1 MIRKDHS
8 ACCSGGEDRTLSR
21 RELLAQA
28 GRGIGSV
35 ALASMLGDSR
45 LFAEGMGGLP
55 TLPHFRPKARR
66 AIWLFPAGAP
76 SQLDTWDY
84 KPKLHEMFGKDL
96 PGSIR
101 GNQRL
106 TTMTSGQKSFPVA
119 PSLFKFSQAGQ
130 SGTWVSELFP
140 WTAKV
145 VDRLAVVRSLHTE
158 AINHEPATI
167 AVNSGNQLPGRP
179 CLGSW
184 LSYGLGSLNENLPT
198 FVVMTSSY
206 TNKSNVQALSARMW
220 SSGFIPAKHS
230 GISVRGAGDPVL
242 YLSDPDGVDRTARRR
257 MLDGVQAL
265 NEREAEALHDPET
278 ETRIAQYEMA
288 FRMQASVPELTDV
301 SGEPSSVL
309 GLYGDEV
316 KKPGTF
322 AANCLLARRM
332 IERGVRFVQIYHR
345 GWDSHTNLPH
355 QHRLQANDTDQGTY
369 GLITDLA
376 QRGLLED
383 TLVIWG
389 GEFGRTVYSQG
400 TLKADNYGR
409 DHHPRCYSM
418 WLAGG
423 GVKAGTVFGET
434 DDFSYNITKDPVHQ
448 RDLHAT
454 ILNLFGL
461 NHDAFTYRHQG
472 LDQKLVG
479 VEVPAHVV
487 KGLLA

>member
-1 MIRKDHS
+1 MTRIDRS
-8 ACCSGGEDRTLSR
+8 ACCSGGGDTTMGR
-21 RELLAQA
+21 RDFVARA

-35 ALASMLGDSR
+35 ALASMLGDPR
-45 LFAEGMGGLP
+45 LFAEGATGLAG
-55 TLPHFRPKARR
+55 LPHFRPKARR

-76 SQLDTWDY
+76 SQIDTWDH
-84 KPKLHEMFGKDL
+84 KPTLRKMFDQDL
-96 PGSIR
+96 PESVR

-106 TTMTSGQKSFPVA
+106 TTMTSEQKRFPVA
-119 PSLFKFSQAGQ
+119 PSVFGFAQHGQ
-130 SGTWVSELFP
+130 SGTWVSDLFP

-145 VDRLAVVRSLHTE
+145 VDQLAVVRSLHTE

-184 LSYGLGSLNENLPT
+184 LSYGLGTLNENLPT
-198 FVVMTSSY
+198 FVVMTSTY

-220 SSGFIPAKHS
+220 SSGFLPARHS

-242 YLSDPDGVDRTARRR
+242 YLSDPEGVDRETRRR
-257 MLDGVQAL
+257 VLDGVQAL
-265 NEREAEALHDPET
+265 NARQADVLGDPET

-288 FRMQASVPELTDV
+288 YRMQASVPELTDV
-301 SGEPSSVL
+301 SGEPESVL

-316 KKPGTF
+316 RTPGTF

-355 QHRLQANDTDQGTY
+355 QHRMQARDTDHGCY
-369 GLITDLA
+369 GLITDLM

-383 TLVIWG
+383 TLVIWA

-400 TLKADNYGR
+400 ELKRDNYGR
-409 DHHPRCYSM
+409 DHHPRCYSI
-418 WLAGG
+418 WLAGA
-423 GVKAGTVFGET
+423 GVKAGTVYGET

-454 ILNLFGL
+454 ILKLFGL
-461 NHDAFTYRHQG
+461 NHDRFTFRHQG

-479 VEVPAHVV
+479 VEEPAHVV
-487 KGLLA
+487 DGLLA

>member
-1 MIRKDHS
+1 VIQKPRS
-8 ACCSGGEDRTLSR
+8 ACCSGGDDQTMTR

-35 ALASMLGDSR
+35 AIASMLGGSGM
-45 LFAEGMGGLP
+45 FASSANGLP
-55 TLPHFRPKARR
+55 NLPHFRPKARR

-84 KPKLHEMFGKDL
+84 KPKLRDMFGKEL
-96 PGSIR
+96 PGSVR
-101 GNQRL
+101 GTQRL
-106 TTMTSGQKSFPVA
+106 TGMTARQKGFPVA
-119 PSLFKFSQAGQ
+119 PSLFSFAQHGQ

-140 WTAKV
+140 WTAKLVDQITV
-145 VDRLAVVRSLHTE
+145 VKSLHTD

-184 LSYGLGSLNENLPT
+184 LSYGLGSLNQNLPT
-198 FVVMTSSY
+198 FVVMTSTY

-220 SSGFIPAKHS
+220 SSGFIPAKHA
-230 GISVRGAGDPVL
+230 GISVRGTGDPVL
-242 YLSDPDGVDRTARRR
+242 YLSDPAGVDRTARRR

-265 NEREAEALHDPET
+265 NARQSEAIGDPDT

-301 SGEPSSVL
+301 SREPESVL
-309 GLYGDEV
+309 GLYGADV
-316 KKPGTF
+316 RTPGTF

-355 QHRLQANDTDQGTY
+355 QHRLQAKDTDQGTF
-369 GLITDLA
+369 GLLTDLA

-400 TLKADNYGR
+400 TLKEDNYGR

-418 WLAGG
+418 WMAGG

-461 NHDAFTYRHQG
+461 DHDAFTFRHQG

-479 VEVPAHVV
+479 VEEPAHVV

>member
-1 MIRKDHS
+1 VTTKDHS
-8 ACCSGGEDRTLSR
+8 ACCSGGADRTMSR
-21 RELLAQA
+21 RELLTQA

-35 ALASMLGDSR
+35 ALASMLGSSR
-45 LFAEGMGGLP
+45 LFAEGMAGMP
-55 TLPHFRPKARR
+55 ALPHFRPRARR

-76 SQLDTWDY
+76 SQIDTWDY
-84 KPKLHEMFGKDL
+84 KPKLHEMFAKDL
-96 PGSIR
+96 PGSVR

-106 TTMTSGQKSFPVA
+106 TTMTSTQKSFPVA
-119 PSLFKFSQAGQ
+119 PSLFKFVQAGQ

-145 VDRLAVVRSLHTE
+145 VDQLAVVRSLHTE

-167 AVNSGNQLPGRP
+167 AVNTGNQLPGRP

-184 LSYGLGSLNENLPT
+184 LSYGLGSMNENLPT
-198 FVVMTSSY
+198 FVVMTSTY

-220 SSGFIPAKHS
+220 SSGFLPARHS
-230 GISVRGAGDPVL
+230 GVSVRGAGDPVL
-242 YLSDPDGVDRTARRR
+242 YLSDPDGVDRETRRR

-265 NEREAEALHDPET
+265 NERQAEELHDPET

-301 SGEPSSVL
+301 SGEPESVL
-309 GLYGDEV
+309 GLYGPEV
-316 KKPGTF
+316 RKPGTF

-355 QHRLQANDTDQGTY
+355 QHRLQANDTDQGCY
-369 GLITDLA
+369 GLITDLL

-400 TLKADNYGR
+400 VLKEDNYGR
-409 DHHPRCYSM
+409 DHHPRCYSV

-423 GVKAGTVFGET
+423 GIKAGTVYGET

-461 NHDAFTYRHQG
+461 NHDAFTFRHQG

-487 KGLLA
+487 KGILA